1 VVSVSG
7 KVRSVD
13 PHLLEF
19 TDQPTGGHVIGP
31 GDALRGNVTA
41 LFEAI
46 DLMVEQQR
54 ILAALILI
62 FAGID
67 AIASLDRRPGETSQ
81 AAFLR
86 WADAFL
92 LCGGQ
97 IPCTAKEL
105 YGARCGILH
114 TFSAD
119 STLSRRGEVRR
130 VVYARG
136 HSVSRGAL
144 DGVLR
149 RQQRT
154 DVVAIHLSDLQDA
167 FRVGVSAFFIAVA
180 EDDARLDAVLK
191 KAGTWLID
199 VDHRLLDDSLDWIG
213 EQGDTTPPPE

>member
-1 VVSVSG
+1 
-7 KVRSVD
+7 
-13 PHLLEF
+13 
-19 TDQPTGGHVIGP
+19 VIGP

-62 FAGID
+62 YAGID

-92 LCGGQ
+92 LRGGQ
-97 IPCTAKEL
+97 LPCTAKEL

-144 DGVLR
+144 QEVVR
-149 RQQRT
+149 RKQAT
-154 DVVAIHLSDLQDA
+154 DVALHLSDLQDA

-180 EDDARLDAVLK
+180 KDDARLDAVLK

-199 VDHRLLDDSLDWIG
+199 VDHSLLDDSLDWTG